1 MNVIVGLAGVSL
13 GVWQCPEAMLLLAAG
28 HCVDLLV
35 MLPELLL
42 SKSVTPHVLESRLW
56 PNSSH
61 MASSREERHRG
72 KDLEAGAHAITSVI
86 FPFLVLV
93 FHPAATAWLLH
104 FPQEGPVVTKT
115 INFAS
120 AASKPHWTPKLSPCD

>member
-42 SKSVTPHVLESRLW
+42 SKSVTPHLLKSRLW

-72 KDLEAGAHAITSVI
+72 KDLEAGAHAITSVT
-86 FPFLVLV
+86 FPFLVL
-93 FHPAATAWLLH
+93 FFILLPLPGSST
-104 FPQEGPVVTKT
+104 FPRRGQ
-115 INFAS
+115 
-120 AASKPHWTPKLSPCD
+120 W